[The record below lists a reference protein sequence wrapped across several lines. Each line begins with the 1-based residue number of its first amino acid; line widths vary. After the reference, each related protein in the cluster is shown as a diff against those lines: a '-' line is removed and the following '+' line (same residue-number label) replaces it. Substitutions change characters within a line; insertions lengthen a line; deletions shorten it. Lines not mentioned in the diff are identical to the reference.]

1 MARLS
6 ERSEIAEIEWRRVTS
21 IAWPTLSVVFGSQAL
36 FSESPIQMW
45 QILYITGLI
54 LTGLL
59 SWALLKYTNWN
70 FSNTPIVIYLLASPI
85 ILGNQP
91 DKPWMSI
98 GLAAFGAVIYYATIE
113 RVLLALAV
121 VLFITAFQTYVAHQ
135 NLSSITDKLDIS
147 YFYSYFSILWIG
159 IMGIASVF
167 IRRRY
172 LEVAGSI
179 QETVDHEM
187 DSSFLRLKAL
197 KQVNEKD
204 SRNLRL
210 HGTVLNT
217 LIYIRNLIDQKLT
230 TEEAIGTLAT
240 EVRNLASETSA
251 IDTANFMGKVERM
264 IASRALKRIDVSV
277 SPFDGGIDSAPVEES
292 CLEIVRELILNCEKH
307 TEATTAALTFS
318 RRNQNEIRITFI
330 ENSLS
335 TLTATEKESFLQRTR
350 DSVTLQKLLTACGAT
365 MEISFTKGKRFR
377 KVEVKIPY
385 IDLESELKSTL
396 EKSRITGLND
406 FSLNY
411 VRASTLVGIL
421 SLPGYLLAGL
431 RPLALL
437 LTTLTV
443 LGFYFVLQFPRSR
456 PLLSLLLLSSLLII
470 PSLSYNINACSEL
483 GAIPWLFN
491 HILTVGFFASIYFK
505 NQILKWLPLLILSA
519 ECFYFPLSYPAQC
532 QNILLGSLPG
542 IPLIIVLALAVLSV
556 RKREVKFDEEESL
569 ELARLA
575 RVLTS
580 TDEYRE
586 KAYTFLLQDLSRF
599 ADSLEKGW
607 GKELTVEEILLQI
620 QKIQTFLICSEHFD
634 SELIRGTFELF
645 REKQM
650 KNIPGR
656 LTLLGENFALVD
668 QGRPIK
674 KIVRGINSIKGDGP
688 ANLTIINVNS
698 LEFHFDGVPIDA
710 DSSFIDGIPVSV
722 NQ

>member
-1 MARLS
+1 MARVS
-6 ERSEIAEIEWRRVTS
+6 ERNEIAEIEWRRVTS

-36 FSESPIQMW
+36 FSESSIQIW

-59 SWALLKYTNWN
+59 SWTLLKYTTWN
-70 FSNTPIVIYLLASPI
+70 FSNTPIVIYLLVSPL

-98 GLAAFGAVIYYATIE
+98 GLAAFGAVIYYGTIE
-113 RVLLALAV
+113 RVPLALTV
-121 VLFITAFQTYVAHQ
+121 VLLITAFQTYVAHQ

-167 IRRRY
+167 IRRKY

-179 QETVDHEM
+179 QETVDHEI
-187 DSSFLRLKAL
+187 DSAFSRLKAL
-197 KQVNEKD
+197 KQINEKD

-217 LIYIRNLIDQKLT
+217 LIYIRNLIEQKLPAD
-230 TEEAIGTLAT
+230 EAIATLAT
-240 EVRNLASETSA
+240 EVRNLTAETVATDKSS
-251 IDTANFMGKVERM
+251 FMGKVERM
-264 IASRALKRIDVSV
+264 ISSRALKRIDVSV
-277 SPFDGGIDSAPVEES
+277 SPFDGDVDSAPVEES

-307 TEATTAALTFS
+307 TKATTAALTFS
-318 RRNQNEIRITFI
+318 RRTQYEIQITFI

-335 TLTATEKESFLQRTR
+335 TLTATEKESHLQKTN

-365 MEISFTKGKRFR
+365 MEISFTKGQRFR

-385 IDLESELKSTL
+385 IDLESELNSTL
-396 EKSRITGLND
+396 EKSRIAGLND

-431 RPLALL
+431 KPLALL

-443 LGFYFVLQFPRSR
+443 LGFYLVLQFPRSR
-456 PLLSLLLLSSLLII
+456 PLLSVLLLSSLLII
-470 PSLSYNINACSEL
+470 PSLSYNVNACSEL

-505 NQILKWLPLLILSA
+505 NRFLKWLPLLILSA
-519 ECFYFPLSYPAQC
+519 ECFYFPLAYPAQC
-532 QNILLGSLPG
+532 RNILLGSIPG
-542 IPLIIVLALAVLSV
+542 IPLIIVLALSVLSI
-556 RKREVKFDEEESL
+556 RKREVKFDEGESL

-575 RVLTS
+575 REFTS
-580 TDEYRE
+580 ADEYRE
-586 KAYTFLLQDLSRF
+586 KAYTFLVEDLSRF
-599 ADSLEKGW
+599 TDSLVKEP
-607 GKELTVEEILLQI
+607 GKELAVEEIFLQI
-620 QKIQTFLICSEHFD
+620 QKIQTFLICTEHFD
-634 SELIRGTFELF
+634 SELIRAIFELF

-656 LTLLGENFALVD
+656 LSLLGDNFAVSD
-668 QGRPIK
+668 QVRSMRR
-674 KIVRGINSIKGDGP
+674 IVKRIDSIKADGP
-688 ANLTIINVNS
+688 ASLTIVNVNS
-698 LEFHFDGVPIDA
+698 LEFHFEGAPIGE
-710 DSSFIDGIPVSV
+710 SSGFIDGIPVFI